1 MATSQLV
8 ADLLTGRRR
17 ALGGLAGI
25 ALGAASLGAV
35 GAPAASKAPKRSTR
49 ALDFDDPKD
58 NLYAF
63 GKIWSGYD
71 EPVIGAY
78 HGLLYA
84 RIGNQRLIPLFGYCG
99 TGANQARFDAV
110 EGKLHLK
117 SRETAFFTDL
127 RTGEPMDYWDNPFT
141 GERVEVYHFYDYA
154 LAGVLGT
161 EIPKVDMAKK
171 ADAHTLVNEGTVFP
185 DDEGR
190 VAFKM
195 PFQQIGNSDDVLLA
209 WDYTNDYANPV
220 DPAGWPKAS
229 VGPRVTP
236 SEHFTFHLSKRQLE
250 DRDVP
255 SARFVAGF
263 ARQSNW
269 WPWMKMGGSKYQD
282 GILFGR
288 MFSHK
293 GLKGTEDVPPKIL
306 AYLEKHAPEYLEVP
320 KEWTPRNDRLD
331 TQRAY
336 VQDIP
341 PETPGYVWTQKRTDP
356 LAKPPT
362 GSGARVD

>member
-1 MATSQLV
+1 MPSQLV
-8 ADLLTGRRR
+8 SDLLLGRRR
-17 ALGGLAGI
+17 ALGGLAGL
-25 ALGAASLGAV
+25 ALGATGLATA
-35 GAPAASKAPKRSTR
+35 APSKQIPKSATR
-49 ALDFDDPKD
+49 ALDYDDPKD

-71 EPVIGAY
+71 APVVGGY

-84 RIGNQRLIPLFGYCG
+84 RIGNQRLIPLFGYAG
-99 TGANQARFDAV
+99 TGATQARFDPVA
-110 EGKLHLK
+110 GKLHLK

-127 RTGEPMDYWDNPFT
+127 RTGEPLDYWDNPFT
-141 GERVEVYHFYDYA
+141 GERVDVYHFYDYA

-161 EIPKVDMAKK
+161 EMSRVDPAKK
-171 ADAHTLVNEGTVFP
+171 DDAHTLVNEGTVFP
-185 DDEGR
+185 DADGN
-190 VAFKM
+190 VAFRM
-195 PFQQIGNSDDVLLA
+195 PFQQFGTDDVLLA

-236 SEHFTFHLSKRQLE
+236 SEHFLFHLSKRQLE
-250 DRDVP
+250 DRSVA

-263 ARQSNW
+263 TRQSNW

-282 GILFGR
+282 GILIGR

-293 GLKGTEDVPPKIL
+293 GLPGLGDVPPKIL
-306 AYLEKHAPEYLEVP
+306 AYLERHAPEYLEP
-320 KEWTPRNDRLD
+320 PQDWTPRVDRLD

-336 VQDIP
+336 AQDIP
-341 PETPGYVWTQKRTDP
+341 PEVAGYPWTQRRPPDIP
-356 LAKPPT
+356 KPPT
-362 GSGARVD
+362 GSASRV